1 MRTMPSTVGPVM
13 SSYGPGARRRIMD
26 DRRASARK
34 QDIEEACRHSE
45 KSIAQVEPERI
56 LWDISVQNQI
66 PSSNIA
72 ARIQL
77 TLRHGIG
84 HKGNRNRKQDD
95 TVELACHISLS
106 EGHDGNGG
114 ASQKNRAMQPG
125 KEGTLIS
132 KEYLRLDL
140 DGTLPVT
147 QYVGRCRNT
156 LPTAVGLEGIAA
168 LPKATEQTAK

>member
-1 MRTMPSTVGPVM
+1 MIDVRLRENKTSKKH
-13 SSYGPGARRRIMD
+13 A
-26 DRRASARK
+26 
-34 QDIEEACRHSE
+34 DIVR
-45 KSIAQVEPERI
+45 KSIAQIEPERI
-56 LWDISVQNQI
+56 LWGIYL
-66 PSSNIA
+66 A

-84 HKGNRNRKQDD
+84 HKGNRNREQDD
-95 TVELACHISLS
+95 AVELACHVSLS

-114 ASQKNRAMQPG
+114 ASQENRAMQPG